1 MNSFFPDAIASWNN
15 IISDFNAMPTLN
27 LLKNHLFKL
36 VRPVERSIYGIH
48 DPKGIRYL
56 FQLRVGLSPLKNH
69 KWRHNFIDIFTETCS
84 CNTDVENT
92 KHFLF
97 HCPLFSIQRISLMT
111 LVRSILQKNNLENR
125 ENDPNLYLYG
135 DTSFHISDNKKILL
149 STIE

>member
-15 IISDFNAMPTLN
+15 LISDFNAMPTFN
-27 LLKNHLFKL
+27 HLKNHLFKL

-92 KHFLF
+92 NTFFSIVLYFLF
-97 HCPLFSIQRISLMT
+97 KEYP
-111 LVRSILQKNNLENR
+111 
-125 ENDPNLYLYG
+125 
-135 DTSFHISDNKKILL
+135 
-149 STIE
+149 